1 MIECPL
7 CGRKY
12 PVGALFCPECG
23 VYLLTGGPLRTEP
36 LPEGVAVPAEPP
48 IEPVSGEGAGAQRL
62 VLHVL
67 SSGRRVVIRP
77 DQEVLVGRLDVGR
90 GIFPQVDLTPDGG
103 LEGGVSRRH
112 ARIFFRNAINIGLPV
127 LECPEAVEAIAPGD
141 ELEVRL
147 DTGEIHNRRTGQT
160 FRAKPYPP
168 FMLELIRAGG
178 LIPYTR
184 ARLQQSRAA
193 G

>member
-36 LPEGVAVPAEPP
+36 LPEGVSIPVELPVESPSTAE
-48 IEPVSGEGAGAQRL
+48 EGSQSL
-62 VLHVL
+62 VLYVV

-112 ARIFFRNAINIGLPV
+112 ARIFFQANCFYIEDLGSTNGTYLNGVR
-127 LECPEAVEAIAPGD
+127 LEPYSPRPLGDGD
-141 ELEVRL
+141 ELRL
-147 DTGEIHNRRTGQT
+147 GRVS
-160 FRAKPYPP
+160 
-168 FMLELIRAGG
+168 IRVGF
-178 LIPYTR
+178 L
-184 ARLQQSRAA
+184 
-193 G
+193 

>member
-36 LPEGVAVPAEPP
+36 LPADSSAPSDLSIGSVVAEK
-48 IEPVSGEGAGAQRL
+48 AGPQSL
-62 VLHVL
+62 VLQVL
-67 SSGRRVVIRP
+67 TSGRRLVIRS
-77 DQEVLVGRLDVGR
+77 DQEIMVGRLDVGR

-112 ARIFFRNAINIGLPV
+112 ARIFFQNNQFYIEDLGSTNGTYLNGTRLDPYSPRPLGD
-127 LECPEAVEAIAPGD
+127 GD
-141 ELEVRL
+141 ELRM
-147 DTGEIHNRRTGQT
+147 GQIC
-160 FRAKPYPP
+160 
-168 FMLELIRAGG
+168 IRVGF
-178 LIPYTR
+178 L
-184 ARLQQSRAA
+184 
-193 G
+193 

>member
-12 PVGALFCPECG
+12 PVGALFCSECG

-36 LPEGVAVPAEPP
+36 LPEGVSLPAEWPAESP
-48 IEPVSGEGAGAQRL
+48 SAGDVGPQRL
-62 VLHVL
+62 VLQVL
-67 SSGRRVVIRP
+67 SSGRRVVLRP

-112 ARIFFRNAINIGLPV
+112 ARIFFQGDRFYIEDLGSTNGTYLNGSR
-127 LECPEAVEAIAPGD
+127 LEPYTPHPLGDGD
-141 ELEVRL
+141 ELRL
-147 DTGEIHNRRTGQT
+147 GQI
-160 FRAKPYPP
+160 
-168 FMLELIRAGG
+168 LIRVGF
-178 LIPYTR
+178 L
-184 ARLQQSRAA
+184 
-193 G
+193 

>member
-36 LPEGVAVPAEPP
+36 LPEEASVPPGAPAAPASVAEASPQ
-48 IEPVSGEGAGAQRL
+48 SL
-62 VLHVL
+62 VLQVL
-67 SSGRRVVIRP
+67 GTGRRVVIRP
-77 DQEVLVGRLDVGR
+77 DQQVLVGRLDVGR

-112 ARIFFRNAINIGLPV
+112 ARIFFQDNRFYVEDLGSTNGTYLNGLR
-127 LECPEAVEAIAPGD
+127 LEPYSPQPLGDGD
-141 ELEVRL
+141 ELRLGQVRIRVGL
-147 DTGEIHNRRTGQT
+147 V
-160 FRAKPYPP
+160 PP
-168 FMLELIRAGG
+168 G
-178 LIPYTR
+178 
-184 ARLQQSRAA
+184 
-193 G
+193 

>member
-36 LPEGVAVPAEPP
+36 LPEGVSLPLESPAESPP
-48 IEPVSGEGAGAQRL
+48 KRETGAQNL
-62 VLHVL
+62 VLQVL
-67 SSGRRVVIRP
+67 TSGRRVVIRS

-112 ARIFFRNAINIGLPV
+112 ARIFFQDSRFYIEDLGSTNGTYLNGVRLDPYSPRP
-127 LECPEAVEAIAPGD
+127 LGDGD
-141 ELEVRL
+141 ELRL
-147 DTGEIHNRRTGQT
+147 GQI
-160 FRAKPYPP
+160 A
-168 FMLELIRAGG
+168 IRVG
-178 LIPYTR
+178 L
-184 ARLQQSRAA
+184 L
-193 G
+193 

>member
-112 ARIFFRNAINIGLPV
+112 ARIFFRNDRFYIEDLGSTNGTYVNGVRLDPYSPRP
-127 LECPEAVEAIAPGD
+127 LGDGD
-141 ELEVRL
+141 ELRLGRIAVRV
-147 DTGEIHNRRTGQT
+147 G
-160 FRAKPYPP
+160 FA
-168 FMLELIRAGG
+168 AGG
-178 LIPYTR
+178 
-184 ARLQQSRAA
+184 
-193 G
+193 

>member
-12 PVGALFCPECG
+12 PVGALFCSECG

-36 LPEGVAVPAEPP
+36 LPEGVSIPVELPAESPSAVGTGP
-48 IEPVSGEGAGAQRL
+48 QSL
-62 VLHVL
+62 VLQVL
-67 SSGRRVVIRP
+67 TSGRRVVIRS

-112 ARIFFRNAINIGLPV
+112 ARIFFQNDQFHIEDLGSTNGTYLNGTRLDPYSPRPLGD
-127 LECPEAVEAIAPGD
+127 GD
-141 ELEVRL
+141 ELRL
-147 DTGEIHNRRTGQT
+147 GQIT
-160 FRAKPYPP
+160 
-168 FMLELIRAGG
+168 IRVG
-178 LIPYTR
+178 I
-184 ARLQQSRAA
+184 Q
-193 G
+193 

>member
-36 LPEGVAVPAEPP
+36 LPEGVSIPVELPVKPPSAEGTGP
-48 IEPVSGEGAGAQRL
+48 QNL
-62 VLHVL
+62 VLQVL
-67 SSGRRVVIRP
+67 TSGRRVVIRP

-112 ARIFFRNAINIGLPV
+112 ARIFFQNDRFYIEDLGSTNGTYVNGV
-127 LECPEAVEAIAPGD
+127 RLEPYSPRPLGDGD
-141 ELEVRL
+141 ELRL
-147 DTGEIHNRRTGQT
+147 GQI
-160 FRAKPYPP
+160 A
-168 FMLELIRAGG
+168 IRVGF
-178 LIPYTR
+178 L
-184 ARLQQSRAA
+184 
-193 G
+193 

>member
-36 LPEGVAVPAEPP
+36 LPEGAA
-48 IEPVSGEGAGAQRL
+48 IPVELPVEFPSTAREGSQSL

-90 GIFPQVDLTPDGG
+90 GIFPQLDLTPDGG

-112 ARIFFRNAINIGLPV
+112 ARIFFQADRFYIEDLGSTNGTYLNGV
-127 LECPEAVEAIAPGD
+127 RLEPYSPCPLGDGD
-141 ELEVRL
+141 ELRL
-147 DTGEIHNRRTGQT
+147 GQI
-160 FRAKPYPP
+160 A
-168 FMLELIRAGG
+168 IRVGF
-178 LIPYTR
+178 L
-184 ARLQQSRAA
+184 
-193 G
+193 

>member
-36 LPEGVAVPAEPP
+36 LPEGVSVPVGAPAAP
-48 IEPVSGEGAGAQRL
+48 LPVPEASPQSL
-62 VLHVL
+62 VLQVL

-112 ARIFFRNAINIGLPV
+112 ARIFFQDNRFYVEDLGSTNGTYLNGLR
-127 LECPEAVEAIAPGD
+127 LEPYSPRPLGDGD
-141 ELEVRL
+141 ELRL
-147 DTGEIHNRRTGQT
+147 GQV
-160 FRAKPYPP
+160 
-168 FMLELIRAGG
+168 LIRVG
-178 LIPYTR
+178 LVPR
-184 ARLQQSRAA
+184 

>member
-36 LPEGVAVPAEPP
+36 LPEGVSIPVELPAGSP
-48 IEPVSGEGAGAQRL
+48 STAGARPQSL
-62 VLHVL
+62 VLQVL

-90 GIFPQVDLTPDGG
+90 GIFPHVDLTPDGG

-112 ARIFFRNAINIGLPV
+112 ARIFFQNDQFYIEDLGSTNGTYLNGVRLDPYSPRPLGD
-127 LECPEAVEAIAPGD
+127 GD
-141 ELEVRL
+141 ELRL
-147 DTGEIHNRRTGQT
+147 GQISI
-160 FRAKPYPP
+160 RVE
-168 FMLELIRAGG
+168 FM
-178 LIPYTR
+178 
-184 ARLQQSRAA
+184 Q
-193 G
+193 